1 MFLLSIKK
9 NKNYEKK
16 QNKTKNKKKEQS
28 EKINIKKRKSESSKR
43 KLIGTPCHQ
52 YNVMSETCQ

>member
-9 NKNYEKK
+9 IKIKKKNITK
-16 QNKTKNKKKEQS
+16 QKTKKKEQS
-28 EKINIKKRKSESSKR
+28 EKINIKKRKNESSKR